1 MKKKLKE
8 ELTRRAEVYER
19 KMKFKL
25 NYTGQ
30 KMQDDDLQRA
40 YLKGASDALQLV
52 KQDEKNYK
60 SNDTNK
66 RR

>member
-30 KMQDDDLQRA
+30 KMQYDDLQRA
-40 YLKGASDALQLV
+40 YLKGASDTLQLI
-52 KQDEKNYK
+52 KPE
-60 SNDTNK
+60 
-66 RR
+66 RA